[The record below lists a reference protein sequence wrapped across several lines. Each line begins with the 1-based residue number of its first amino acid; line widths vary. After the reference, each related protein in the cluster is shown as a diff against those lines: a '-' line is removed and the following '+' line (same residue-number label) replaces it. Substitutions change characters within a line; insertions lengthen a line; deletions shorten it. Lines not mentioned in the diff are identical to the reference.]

1 MAVDERERIV
11 LREDLERALGRDSAV
26 TLMTMLPPDGWADVA
41 RQRDLDGLARQSSL
55 DLLEQRVDARFDAFE
70 QRMDDRFAMVDQ
82 QFDTLRN
89 ELLAAF
95 RGELVS
101 AVALQTRTI
110 VFSVVGAFTAL
121 GGLAMTLA
129 QVL

>member
-1 MAVDERERIV
+1 M
-11 LREDLERALGRDSAV
+11 
-26 TLMTMLPPDGWADVA
+26 
-41 RQRDLDGLARQSSL
+41 
-55 DLLEQRVDARFDAFE
+55 DARFDAFE